1 MKRHL
6 KGGSLASNH
15 VMRLANTKCSQN
27 GGSDWKTMLYA
38 RGPASYG
45 STYDKKRFRSFTKTG
60 KFYDSQGKLNKRGGN
75 RKSRA
80 RRSKSKRPNSRRS
93 KSKRPNSRRRRP
105 ASSNNNVVKSLNR
118 IRSHLSR
125 TPNRIA
131 KNIEKDIK
139 DTALNVTRSAERNLK
154 DLDRDL
160 TNTLRQDIKRSGITA
175 KRAMRKSNQ
184 KLKNRTKKL
193 KKKKFI

>member
-80 RRSKSKRPNSRRS
+80 RRSKSKRPNSKRS
-93 KSKRPNSRRRRP
+93 KSKRPNSRRRP

-131 KNIEKDIK
+131 KKI
-139 DTALNVTRSAERNLK
+139 
-154 DLDRDL
+154 
-160 TNTLRQDIKRSGITA
+160 
-175 KRAMRKSNQ
+175 
-184 KLKNRTKKL
+184 L
-193 KKKKFI
+193 KKISKIQL